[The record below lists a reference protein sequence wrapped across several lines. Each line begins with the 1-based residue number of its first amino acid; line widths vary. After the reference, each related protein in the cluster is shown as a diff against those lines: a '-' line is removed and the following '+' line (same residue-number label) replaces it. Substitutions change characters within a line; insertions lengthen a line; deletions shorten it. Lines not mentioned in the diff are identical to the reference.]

1 MLDVQKGKFQGCAR
15 RRSCAALAQAR
26 MSGGKQVL
34 WACSCLFPE
43 QLWPS
48 CRKMERT
55 VKEGASEDGSSAIR
69 QAYLAALQQELASLY
84 QLMAQLDALA
94 GHPLPIGGIPLP
106 VEEPSNSVRRFCL
119 SSDLHS
125 CRRQK
130 MQHEHVS
137 LLRAGIDCD

>member
-1 MLDVQKGKFQGCAR
+1 
-15 RRSCAALAQAR
+15 
-26 MSGGKQVL
+26 MSEGKQVP

-43 QLWPS
+43 QVWPS

-94 GHPLPIGGIPLP
+94 GHPLPTGGSMTPCPYAHCYPQQGVSATEACKPRPTHGPAGRSCWPPTAHRWDPNASGGALCRC
-106 VEEPSNSVRRFCL
+106 EEI
-119 SSDLHS
+119 
-125 CRRQK
+125 
-130 MQHEHVS
+130 S
-137 LLRAGIDCD
+137 LEELVT